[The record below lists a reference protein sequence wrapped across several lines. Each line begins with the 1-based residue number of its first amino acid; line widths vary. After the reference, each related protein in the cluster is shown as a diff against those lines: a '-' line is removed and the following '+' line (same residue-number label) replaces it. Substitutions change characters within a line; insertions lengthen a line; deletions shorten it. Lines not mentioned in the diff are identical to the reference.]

1 MVVPFLGGGLWIGIL
16 AMGGFLLLQ
25 YMVVSMLIAR
35 NYNSVDDNLLKF
47 LDFLGN
53 YSITS
58 GEVTSVLYQIS
69 GYMEEPMRSVLQE
82 CYYEARTFGDA
93 GGALLSMT
101 RKLQHPKFGEIIR
114 NIEITMRYSA
124 DFTILVNQSRR
135 AVREHMRLRQER
147 KALAKE
153 AWINMLILGAMT
165 LVIFKAVEGLAD
177 VSMNQVLL
185 HTWPGKGCLLGIGF
199 ILFLFYRQVRA
210 IDR

>member
-1 MVVPFLGGGLWIGIL
+1 
-16 AMGGFLLLQ
+16 
-25 YMVVSMLIAR
+25 
-35 NYNSVDDNLLKF
+35 
-47 LDFLGN
+47 
-53 YSITS
+53 
-58 GEVTSVLYQIS
+58 
-69 GYMEEPMRSVLQE
+69 
-82 CYYEARTFGDA
+82 
-93 GGALLSMT
+93 
-101 RKLQHPKFGEIIR
+101 
-114 NIEITMRYSA
+114 
-124 DFTILVNQSRR
+124 
-135 AVREHMRLRQER
+135 MRLRQER